1 MCLYSKMILKK
12 NKNKNLIGS
21 VLKMGFVN
29 FCRKNILMRKMYHA
43 DNVTDEVI
51 QCNKLDSSL
60 LQTG

>member
-12 NKNKNLIGS
+12 NQKKNLIGS
-21 VLKMGFVN
+21 VLRMVFVN
-29 FCRKNILMRKMYHA
+29 FCRKNILMRTMYHA
-43 DNVTDEVI
+43 DNVTEEVI